1 MHIAGMRRRAR
12 QGALISTLISLIGIS
27 ACSSSSTNA
36 DNQDGGTDMAEAQP
50 PPTPGDGHVIDAV
63 NSALSTTHGAL
74 KGRTWN
80 LSTTNLLH
88 EDWLLQTTPAPTWGQ
103 PYVQLAMPAAC
114 SGAGCDADFKLR
126 TCTTQSDC
134 TGGGTCTTVAATVKT
149 PGQTPGK
156 LCVGHSDQLYDAMY
170 KVMVTAERYVDVASL
185 LPPDGRFEA
194 AMRNAVTYLGKT
206 GRSVLVRFI
215 FGNYPYT
222 GGTVDT
228 KAVLQ
233 SLTRDAGATS
243 TAQVFVGTYRSS
255 NVPPSW
261 NHSKIV
267 AADGKQAIVG
277 GHNLWDG
284 HYLGKNPV
292 HDLSM
297 RVRGPAAADAHL
309 FANEQWRY
317 TCQTMNFTY
326 CFITGSV
333 CSHGF
338 TAGSIN
344 NICPPQVDKTQLGNE
359 QAGDTRVLGMGRL
372 AYIDSSNLSNSSDI
386 GFTAMLSSARTSIK
400 ITQQDIG
407 PPRVPLLG
415 IPAGSWPEP
424 LFRELGAA
432 MVRGVDVYI
441 VVSNKDSVAG
451 GLDASTAGYS
461 NGWTPED
468 VATRIRDSIQASPPP
483 GAPTGQALRD
493 LLCQKLHIAP
503 LRFSTED
510 TFPDGT
516 PLPNHSKFV
525 MIDDQAFYIGSQNQ
539 YDAGLT
545 EYGYLVDDARAAFQV
560 VQTYF
565 NPLWQ
570 QSRRRAVTG
579 GDAPACV
586 IR

>member
-1 MHIAGMRRRAR
+1 M
-12 QGALISTLISLIGIS
+12 
-27 ACSSSSTNA
+27 NA
-36 DNQDGGTDMAEAQP
+36 DNLDGGADLGEPMP
-50 PPTPGDGHVIDAV
+50 PPGPGDGHVIDAV
-63 NSALSTTHGAL
+63 NSVLSSAQATL
-74 KGRTWN
+74 KGRAWN
-80 LSTTNLLH
+80 LSTTNLLS
-88 EDWLLQTTPAPTWGQ
+88 EDWLLQTPPAATWGQ
-103 PYVQLAMPAAC
+103 PASQLAMPAAC
-114 SGAGCDADFKLR
+114 SGTGCNADLKLR

-134 TGGGTCTTVAATVKT
+134 TGGGTCTAIAATVKA
-149 PGQTPGK
+149 PGQSPQS
-156 LCVGHSDQLYDAMY
+156 LCVGHSDLLYDAMY
-170 KVMVTAERYVDVASL
+170 KVMVSAERYVDVTSL

-194 AMRNAVTYLGKT
+194 AMRNAVTYLGKS

-243 TAQVFVGTYRSS
+243 TAQVFVGSYRSS
-255 NVPPSW
+255 NLPPSW

-292 HDLSM
+292 HDLSL
-297 RVRGPAAADAHL
+297 RLRGPAAADAHL

-317 TCQTMNFTY
+317 TCSTMTFTY
-326 CFITGSV
+326 CFVTGSV

-338 TAGSIN
+338 TSGSIN
-344 NICPPQVDKTQLGNE
+344 NICPPQVDRAQLGNE
-359 QAGDTRVLGMGRL
+359 QVGDTRVLGMGRL
-372 AYIDSSNLSNSSDI
+372 AYIDASNLSNSSDQ
-386 GFTAMLSSARTSIK
+386 GFIAMLSSARTSIK
-400 ITQQDIG
+400 IAQQDIG

-468 VATRIRDSIQASPPP
+468 VATHIRDSVLASPPP
-483 GAPTGQALRD
+483 GAPSGQALRD
-493 LLCQKLHIAP
+493 LLCQKLHVAP
-503 LRFSTED
+503 LRFSAED
-510 TFPDGT
+510 SFADGT

-560 VQTYF
+560 VQTYYS
-565 NPLWQ
+565 PLWQ
-570 QSRRRAVTG
+570 QSRRRAVSG
-579 GDAPACV
+579 SDATSCV